1 MITSALAHT
10 TQDSGFSVG
19 TLLLFVGGA
28 ILLAFFCSIGIIA
41 RIRENR
47 LAERKET
54 AAKAKS
60 ALEVTETLPETHG
73 ERDDQRTAGQEDA
86 HDKAM

>member
-1 MITSALAHT
+1 MITSALAQT

-19 TLLLFVGGA
+19 TLLLFIGGA

-47 LAERKET
+47 LAERREA

-60 ALEVTETLPETHG
+60 ALVVTEKLPENQG
-73 ERDDQRTAGQEDA
+73 ERVDQRTAGQEDA